1 MCANNRIQPH
11 SYVQHAHVSCGLKVL
26 NWTTYLLFHDRI
38 KRETSSCNNTKE
50 IMDSPAAFTTV
61 VGHHIH
67 ASVACIA
74 DLYEVD
80 RRWQLDPDNLRWGDT
95 S

>member
-1 MCANNRIQPH
+1 
-11 SYVQHAHVSCGLKVL
+11 
-26 NWTTYLLFHDRI
+26 
-38 KRETSSCNNTKE
+38 
-50 IMDSPAAFTTV
+50 MDSPAAFTAV

-80 RRWQLDPDNLRWGDT
+80 RRWQLDPDNLPADESYSELR
-95 S
+95 